1 MQPGFYYPPP
11 ANGAPAQFGAP
22 AMVPM
27 FVPNPQAAGYV
38 MPVPPPVASTAPTS
52 APTQQSMMAYE
63 SNGMTYY
70 YDPSQMYQQPTEGY
84 TPASYAVPGMGGMM
98 TPSPDGYYYPQV
110 PAPGGVFYQQQ
121 QQQ

>member
-1 MQPGFYYPPP
+1 
-11 ANGAPAQFGAP
+11 
-22 AMVPM
+22 
-27 FVPNPQAAGYV
+27 
-38 MPVPPPVASTAPTS
+38 
-52 APTQQSMMAYE
+52 MMAYE